1 MSLVARQ
8 EGVSAELLFQWR
20 DLERRGALA
29 TVSAGEAVLPASE
42 QAAVCVLIST
52 RIFPSRGL
60 VASAWESTT
69 LPFKQVDMPHLLQT
83 HRTTT
88 GARIGYK
95 SSFAA
100 RPHQSTMNR
109 AELVEIL
116 AIKNDLSKAAANA
129 ILETLIE
136 TVQTAVKKG
145 DAVQL
150 VGFGTF
156 KSAKRAA
163 RSGKNPATGAA
174 LKIPASTVPKFV
186 PGAKFKA
193 VVDPKAAKRKA
204 EKAGK

>member
-1 MSLVARQ
+1 
-8 EGVSAELLFQWR
+8 
-20 DLERRGALA
+20 
-29 TVSAGEAVLPASE
+29 
-42 QAAVCVLIST
+42 
-52 RIFPSRGL
+52 
-60 VASAWESTT
+60 
-69 LPFKQVDMPHLLQT
+69 
-83 HRTTT
+83 
-88 GARIGYK
+88 
-95 SSFAA
+95 
-100 RPHQSTMNR
+100 MNR

-116 AIKNDLSKAAANA
+116 ASKNDLTKAAAA
-129 ILETLIE
+129 AVLESFIE

-163 RSGKNPATGAA
+163 RTGKNPSTGAA

-186 PGAKFKA
+186 AGTKFKA